1 MILRSS
7 FLILMEI
14 DMSTTTNT
22 SALFGDAIGQAPA
35 KLSDATS
42 AFSAA
47 YSRARKLSAIGAEE
61 RINAALAPLAE
72 KYGLSLEEYL
82 AL

>member
-1 MILRSS
+1 
-7 FLILMEI
+7 
-14 DMSTTTNT
+14 MSTTTNA

-35 KLSDATS
+35 KLSDASS
-42 AFSAA
+42 AFATA
-47 YSRARKLSAIGAEE
+47 YSRSRKLSALGAEE

-72 KYGLSLEEYL
+72 KYGMSLEEYL